1 MVDIIKQ
8 DMTDIWAVAGDV
20 VAPDSAKVRAGWAVE
35 AVPRQWWNFIENR
48 QDSNIS
54 YMLQKGIPEWDAT
67 TEYLNV
73 KSYVQ
78 RNGIIYKSIQ
88 TGTNQDPVTATAYW
102 TKAFVESSTALEA
115 LKPLTPAADRLPYFT
130 GASTSAV
137 TTFTAFARTLLDDVD
152 APAMRATLAAQ
163 VAHANL
169 TALSGVTASTNV
181 LPYFNST
188 TTMTGT
194 TLTAFGRSL
203 IDDVDAAAG
212 RSTLGLGTVATYD
225 VTTSPTDATTDR
237 IIKVGDFGENGGV
250 GITLGS
256 GINADSLSPGF
267 YVFPNGGINLPISA
281 AFYVKHYGYPV
292 AGYGKQLAWN
302 ITTNVGYSRF
312 QAATV
317 WSAWE
322 TDATIGDINSA
333 INTLTAS
340 SGINL
345 TSAPLSSDLNTITVT
360 GIQRFTGSTANIP
373 VASSVGTVFTMSY
386 DALYKTQLAQMV
398 DVGSGGNRIFNRTL
412 NNGTWGA
419 WQEGVNVNGLNTALS
434 SYALKGA
441 NSDITSLSGLTT
453 VLSVAQGGTG
463 TNTST
468 GTGSTVRSA
477 SPTFTGT
484 PLSTTAAPGTNTTQI
499 ATTAFVTA
507 ADNLKANLASPTFTG
522 LPLAPTAAVNTN
534 NTQIATTAYTVAQI
548 SASAQ
553 SSTLDG
559 TAGKLLIQGAFGLGT
574 LGADS
579 SNSIS
584 NITTTFRTGFYK
596 FAGGTT
602 GAPPQFAGAGGSLI
616 VHSLGGNFVQQIAI
630 SVPTSTDVPMM
641 VIRHYDTSGNPGP
654 WRTFYHNSNIVG
666 TVSQT
671 SSVPTGAIIET
682 GSNANGTYTKFADGT
697 MICRGT
703 RVVGGHVMTTAL
715 GAALYYNPSGITATA
730 FPATFITAPQVVI
743 NIKPS
748 GAAVWHSV
756 IGSPSTNNGPTI
768 YAISVISATLDIDIT
783 QIAYGRWF

>member
-1 MVDIIKQ
+1 MVDFVKY
-8 DMTDIWAVAGDV
+8 DMTDIWASAGDV
-20 VAPDSAKVRAGWAVE
+20 TAPSSGKIATGWIVE
-35 AVPRQWWNFIENR
+35 AVPRQWWNWFENR
-48 QDSNIS
+48 QDNNIA
-54 YMLQKGIPEWDAT
+54 YMLQKGIPEWDAV
-67 TEYLNV
+67 TEYQTN

-78 RNGIIYKSIQ
+78 RNNVVYKCILANA
-88 TGTNQDPVTATAYW
+88 GLDPAITPANWV
-102 TKAFVESSTALEA
+102 KAFAESSASLEA
-115 LKPLTPAADRLPYFT
+115 LKALTPAADRMPYFT
-130 GASTSAV
+130 NGTTAALATLTS
-137 TTFTAFARTLLDDVD
+137 FARTLLDDTS
-152 APAMRATLAAQ
+152 AATMRTTLDVQQADT
-163 VAHANL
+163 NL
-169 TALSGVTASTNV
+169 TALSGVTGGTNV
-181 LPYFNST
+181 LPYFNTAST
-188 TTMTGT
+188 MLGT

-203 IDDVDAAAG
+203 IDDADASAG
-212 RSTLGLGTVATYD
+212 RNTLGLGTVSTYD
-225 VTTSPTDATTDR
+225 VTASPTDATANR
-237 IIKVGDFGENGGV
+237 ITKVGDFGENGGD

-256 GINADSLSPGF
+256 GINADSLTAGF
-267 YVFPNGGINLPISA
+267 YVFPNGGINLPITA
-281 AFYVKHYGYPV
+281 AFYLKHYGYPV
-292 AGYGKQLAWN
+292 VGYGKQLAWN

-312 QAATV
+312 QAAGV

-322 TDATIGDINSA
+322 TDATIGDVNTA
-333 INTLTAS
+333 INNLTAS

-345 TSAPLSSDLNTITVT
+345 SAAPLSTDLNTISVT
-360 GIQRFTGSTANIP
+360 SIYRFLGTAANIP
-373 VASSVGTVFTMSY
+373 IVAVGTVFTMSY
-386 DALYKTQLAQMV
+386 DSLYKTQLAQTV
-398 DVGSGGNRIFNRTL
+398 DTGGGGNRTFWRTL

-419 WQEGVNVNGLNTALS
+419 WQEGVNVNGLNTTLS

-468 GTGSTVRSA
+468 GTGSVVRSI

-522 LPLAPTAAVNTN
+522 TPLSTTAAVNTN

-559 TAGKLLIQGAFGLGT
+559 TAGRLLIQGAFGLGT
-574 LGADS
+574 LGTDS

-584 NITTTFRTGFYK
+584 NITTTFRAGFYK

-671 SSVPTGAIIET
+671 SSIPTGAIVET

-730 FPATFITAPQVVI
+730 FPATFIAAPQVVI

-768 YAISVISATLDIDIT
+768 YAISVVSATLDIDIT

>member
-1 MVDIIKQ
+1 MVDFVKY
-8 DMTDIWAVAGDV
+8 DMTDIWASAGDV
-20 VAPDSAKVRAGWAVE
+20 TAPSSGKIATGWIVE
-35 AVPRQWWNFIENR
+35 AVPRQWWNWFENR
-48 QDSNIS
+48 QDNNIA
-54 YMLQKGIPEWDAT
+54 YMLQKGIPEWDAV
-67 TEYLNV
+67 TEYQTN

-78 RNGIIYKSIQ
+78 RNNVVYKCILANA
-88 TGTNQDPVTATAYW
+88 GLDPAITPANWV
-102 TKAFVESSTALEA
+102 KAFAESSASLEA
-115 LKPLTPAADRLPYFT
+115 LKALTPAADRMPYFT
-130 GASTSAV
+130 NGTTAALATLTS
-137 TTFTAFARTLLDDVD
+137 FARTLLDDTS
-152 APAMRATLAAQ
+152 ATAMRTTLDAQ
-163 VAHANL
+163 LAHANL
-169 TALSGVTASTNV
+169 TALSGVTGATNV
-181 LPYFNST
+181 LPYFNTAST
-188 TTMTGT
+188 MLGT

-203 IDDVDAAAG
+203 IDDADAAAG
-212 RSTLGLGTVATYD
+212 RNTLGLGTVATYD
-225 VTTSPTDATTDR
+225 VTASPTDATANR
-237 IIKVGDFGENGGV
+237 ITKVGDFGENGGD

-256 GINADSLSPGF
+256 GINADSLTAGF
-267 YVFPNGGINLPISA
+267 YVFPNGGINLPITA
-281 AFYVKHYGYPV
+281 AFYLKHYGYPV
-292 AGYGKQLAWN
+292 VGYGKQLAWN

-312 QAATV
+312 QAAGV

-345 TSAPLSSDLNTITVT
+345 SAAPLSTDLNTITLT
-360 GIQRFTGSTANIP
+360 SIYRFTGSAANIP
-373 VASSVGTVFTMSY
+373 IVAVGTVFTMSY
-386 DALYKTQLAQMV
+386 DSLYKTQLAQTV
-398 DVGSGGNRIFNRTL
+398 DTGSGGNRTFWRTL

-419 WQEGVNVNGLNTALS
+419 WQEGVNVNSLNTTLS

-468 GTGSTVRSA
+468 GTGSVVRSI

-522 LPLAPTAAVNTN
+522 TPLAPTAVLGTN
-534 NTQIATTAYTVAQI
+534 NTQISTTAFV
-548 SASAQ
+548 Q
-553 SSTLDG
+553 STIAANTQTSHTDA
-559 TAGKLLIQGAFGLGT
+559 TAGRLMVVGAFGLGSA
-574 LGADS
+574 GPDS
-579 SNSIS
+579 GNSIS
-584 NITTTFRTGFYK
+584 NVTTTIRVGFYK
-596 FAGGTT
+596 FGGGTT

-630 SVPTSTDVPMM
+630 SVPGTTDIPFMC
-641 VIRHYDTSGNPGP
+641 IRHYDTNGIPGP

-697 MICRGT
+697 MICRGK
-703 RVVGGHVMTTAL
+703 RVVGGHALTSAL
-715 GAALYYNPSGITATA
+715 GSALFYNPAGITATA
-730 FPATFITAPQVVI
+730 FPATFIAAPEVVI

-756 IGSPSTNNGPTI
+756 IGSPSINNGPTI